1 MPGYV
6 ENAEKWKT
14 ICRIDYFTYFI
25 TAWIAFNA
33 WYKNFYPGTESD
45 AEIINKIKTET
56 NRVRSKIVALVEGTD
71 TDNESR
77 NFKGHLSNLHN
88 QLERVRIENE
98 ATRITFLE
106 LVVDRNTK
114 TSETKTYRRVTYK
127 VEIDP
132 ANRKK
137 ITCAVTD
144 AASIHRFLKVQNNGY
159 NFAEIEAESTYVALS
174 NEKQIMLK
182 ECYKEVNPRKP
193 LCLLVDPGKPHIKIG
208 SYQFVNDS
216 DLIARAVIAVIYNL
230 RNALFHGQ
238 IVPEKETQKVYEPAY
253 QILATLVEI
262 L

>member
-6 ENAEKWKT
+6 ENAEKWKA

-33 WYKNFYPGTESD
+33 WYKNFYPGIDTD
-45 AEIINKIKTET
+45 AEIIKKIKTET
-56 NRVRSKIVALVEGTD
+56 NRVRNKIIALVEGPD

-77 NFKGHLSNLHN
+77 KFKGHLSDLHN
-88 QLERVRIENE
+88 QLERVRIEND

-114 TSETKTYRRVTYK
+114 TTETKTYRGFTYK

-137 ITCAVTD
+137 ITCTIID
-144 AASIHRFLKVQNNGY
+144 ATTTQRFFKVQNDGY
-159 NFAEIEAESTYVALS
+159 NFAEIETEGTYSTLS
-174 NEKQIMLK
+174 TEKKSILR
-182 ECYKEVNPRKP
+182 ECYKEVNPKKP
-193 LCLLVDPGKPHIKIG
+193 LCLLVEPGKPNIKIG

-216 DLIARAVIAVIYNL
+216 DLIARAVITVIYNL
-230 RNALFHGQ
+230 RNALFHGE
-238 IVPEKETQKVYEPAY
+238 IVPEKETQKFMSRRIKY
-253 QILATLVEI
+253 
-262 L
+262 